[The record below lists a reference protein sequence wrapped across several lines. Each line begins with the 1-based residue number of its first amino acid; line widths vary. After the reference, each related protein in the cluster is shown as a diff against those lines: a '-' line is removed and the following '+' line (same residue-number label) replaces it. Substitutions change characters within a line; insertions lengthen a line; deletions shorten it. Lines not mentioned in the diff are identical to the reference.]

1 MIIGILPPVS
11 GLRPSKRGTF
21 VGDREGLGCG
31 VGIALAIPRRTCTNR
46 LLKLRFELLRLRVV
60 PEETLSREASIG
72 AVASPRRRGFDSPLD
87 ALPTP
92 SASAAP

>member
-1 MIIGILPPVS
+1 M
-11 GLRPSKRGTF
+11 RPSKRGTF
-21 VGDREGLGCG
+21 GGDREGLGCG

-72 AVASPRRRGFDSPLD
+72 AVASPRRQGFDSPLD

-92 SASAAP
+92 SASTAP